1 MDTGL
6 PLFDHAP
13 PAVIRG
19 DRDGE
24 TFDRTRDLDRL
35 DNAMGRI
42 FNLMK
47 DGRWYTLAEL
57 ATAGECSEACAS
69 ARFRDLSKDKF
80 RGPEANWKTDKR
92 HLSRGVWQYRLL
104 FEVA

>member
-1 MDTGL
+1 MDAGL

-42 FNLMK
+42 FSKMK
-47 DGRWYTLAEL
+47 DGKWYTLAEL
-57 ATAGECSEACAS
+57 AAAGECSEACAS
-69 ARFRDLSKDKF
+69 ARVRDLRKAKF
-80 RGPEANWKTDKR
+80 GGFHVSRSHCGNGLWK
-92 HLSRGVWQYRLL
+92 YRLAGKA
-104 FEVA
+104 EA